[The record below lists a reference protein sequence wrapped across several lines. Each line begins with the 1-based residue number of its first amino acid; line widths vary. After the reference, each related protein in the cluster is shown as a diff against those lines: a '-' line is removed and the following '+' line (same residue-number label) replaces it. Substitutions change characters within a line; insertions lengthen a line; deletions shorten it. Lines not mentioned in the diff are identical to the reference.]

1 MNQSIYSRK
10 TKAFGM
16 PTKWL
21 FFYIFIRFPL
31 SFLSFIITLVNSYI
45 PYFPYLFGGYLAPV
59 FYIALLMDFA
69 CFAISVITF
78 VKLLKLSPSSFK
90 WNMVYLWFSVGCE
103 VLGILISG
111 SFSPYML
118 GRITGAFC
126 WAAANLSY
134 FNKRSE
140 LFEMEIPPQTPAY
153 VPNYDYVQ
161 QPGAPMQ
168 NAQSIS
174 GGAPSG
180 FSASAG
186 YQPYQNASPS
196 PEAPANAAACF
207 CPKCGNALIAGA
219 KFCNRCGAQMEENNH
234 EL

>member
-16 PTKWL
+16 STSWL

-31 SFLSFIITLVNSYI
+31 SFLLSIITLANTYASYL
-45 PYFPYLFGGYLAPV
+45 PYLFGGYLDPI
-59 FYIALLMDFA
+59 FYIAMLVDFSY
-69 CFAISVITF
+69 FAVSIIAF
-78 VKLLKLSPSSFK
+78 VKLIKLSPSSFK
-90 WNMVYLWFSVGCE
+90 WNMVYLWFGVINE
-103 VLGILISG
+103 ILVMLIAQD
-111 SFSPYML
+111 FSPYML
-118 GRITGAFC
+118 GRITGALS
-126 WAAANLSY
+126 WAGANLAY
-134 FNKRSE
+134 FNKRRE
-140 LFEMEIPPQTPAY
+140 LFEMEVPPQAPAY

-196 PEAPANAAACF
+196 PGAPANAAACF